1 MSLSRKDIE
10 KRKQREIAVRKKVL
24 ERREEIRKER
34 KEVENERKKEREMY
48 LLEHGHTPSALPGN
62 PELAEQKKIERE
74 KKIAEKLKKNLAILK
89 DLEAEY
95 EKEQSSRKQLN
106 EKLESEG
113 FMSMKE
119 KMDALHEKA
128 LKTQR
133 VIDDI
138 EEAAEQNCDVNK
150 NLDVK

>member
-1 MSLSRKDIE
+1 
-10 KRKQREIAVRKKVL
+10 
-24 ERREEIRKER
+24 
-34 KEVENERKKEREMY
+34 MY
-48 LLEHGHTPSALPGN
+48 LLEHGHTPPALPGN
-62 PELAEQKKIERE
+62 PELAEQKKAERDQ
-74 KKIAEKLKKNLAILK
+74 KIAEKLKKNLEILK

-95 EKEQSSRKQLN
+95 EKEQSSRKQIN

-138 EEAAEQNCDVNK
+138 EEAAKENCDVNK
-150 NLDVK
+150 NLDV

>member
-34 KEVENERKKEREMY
+34 KEIEKERQKERDMF

-62 PELAEQKKIERE
+62 PELAEQKKAERE
-74 KKIAEKLKKNLAILK
+74 KKVAEKLKRNLAILK
-89 DLEAEY
+89 SLEAEY
-95 EKEQSSRKQLN
+95 EKEQAARKDVN
-106 EKLESEG
+106 AKLESEG
-113 FMSMKE
+113 FMTMKE

-128 LKTQR
+128 LKTQK

-138 EEAAEQNCDVNK
+138 EEGSKTNCDVNK
-150 NLDVK
+150 NCDVK

>member
-34 KEVENERKKEREMY
+34 KEVESERRKEREMY
-48 LLEHGHTPSALPGN
+48 LLEHGHTPPALPGN
-62 PELAEQKKIERE
+62 PELAEQKKAERDQ
-74 KKIAEKLKKNLAILK
+74 KIAEKLKKNLEILK

-95 EKEQSSRKQLN
+95 EKEQSSRKQIN

-138 EEAAEQNCDVNK
+138 EEAAKENCDVNK
-150 NLDVK
+150 DLDV